1 MNNSQTIEITI
12 QLDRTDLSQANVD
25 ISLGRLKLHRWI
37 AFAVST
43 AILSAIVF
51 RLVLTEWTEFQDSRL
66 SLLFGGLFGAAFGP
80 VFLLGVIR
88 VGSFF
93 AANSAIKN
101 TPAMQG
107 PTVWTLTDHGI
118 VIVGPTARGE
128 LQWNS
133 FLQVRETR
141 QQFLLYQNKDQA
153 NVIPKRCFAGQAE
166 IGRFREM
173 LRSRVSAASLQSGS
187 Q

>member
-1 MNNSQTIEITI
+1 MTNSQSIEITV
-12 QLDRTDLSQANVD
+12 QLDRGDLFQANVD
-25 ISLGRLKLHRWI
+25 ISLGRLKLNRWI

-43 AILSAIVF
+43 AFLSAIFF
-51 RLVLTEWTEFQDSRL
+51 RLVLTEWTEFQGSWF

-80 VFLLGVIR
+80 AFLLGIIR

-93 AANSAIKN
+93 AAKSAVKN

-107 PTVWTLTDHGI
+107 PTVWTFTDHGI
-118 VIVGPTARGE
+118 GIVGPTARGE

-141 QQFLLYQNKDQA
+141 QQFLLYQNKNQA
-153 NVIPKRCFAGQAE
+153 NVIPKRCFASPAE
-166 IGRFREM
+166 IGRLQEM
-173 LRSRVSAASLQSGS
+173 LRRQVPTASLRSGG
-187 Q
+187 